1 MGLLPN
7 FFTFSKE
14 MCRIRYIIEDEF
26 DHFEL
31 RENLQKLYRF
41 SSFLVKKVRSVSGF
55 GSVSGIFIPDPGPTW
70 PKSPGYTTSLLA
82 AQNEVGIV
90 LVYSYQYRHLYLTS

>member
-1 MGLLPN
+1 MGLLQN

-14 MCRIRYIIEDEF
+14 MCRIRYVIEV
-26 DHFEL
+26 EL

-41 SSFLVKKVRSVSGF
+41 SSFLVKKVSSVSGF

-90 LVYSYQYRHLYLTS
+90 